1 MRERRDPTVNPK
13 RFCRQC
19 HSAVGREH
27 PRFTHR
33 VTYRLRQHV
42 HGTLAT
48 CHLFFA
54 APNALSRFP
63 GTSDADRGVTGC
75 SLVDSDENIPTH
87 VLGLIK
93 IARSLQTKV
102 RVASFRLVV
111 FCRERISHPS
121 PECRPFSVRL

>member
-13 RFCRQC
+13 RFCRAFC
-19 HSAVGREH
+19 GRERTS
-27 PRFTHR
+27 RFTHR

-48 CHLFFA
+48 YHLFFA

-75 SLVDSDENIPTH
+75 SKSTATKTFQRTSWRFD
-87 VLGLIK
+87 K
-93 IARSLQTKV
+93 IVRSLRDMKCV
-102 RVASFRLVV
+102 SPLLV
-111 FCRERISHPS
+111 
-121 PECRPFSVRL
+121 